1 MGNATPRVASEGSAS
16 RAHTTRDPAE
26 DIRGPKVACEIV
38 GALRRSVLFLL
49 LIFLAMPNGASAADR
64 AVSLEEA
71 LREARTANAR
81 LPLPALDISIA
92 REKRTEARAERWL
105 KVAADGDFVYA
116 PPGSY
121 DPIVTNLG
129 DSRLQLGARQP
140 LFDGGARRAAVS
152 RAEAD
157 LDLAGARYRIVERD
171 LDLEVRSR
179 FAELLQARGEIEV
192 RREGLERLRTYQTSL
207 KSRQAAGQGIGAD
220 ILKTGVRIALEESNL
235 LEGERRLDQARLL
248 LNELMGRDPAAPLS
262 VVPTPPPQPRL
273 PDPEDGWAS
282 GPDVAA
288 AEVEIR
294 SAGAAVALAR
304 SEQKPHLF
312 LSADIG
318 FWGSDT
324 SRLVPLDVKADKPD
338 ATFADRVLRDA
349 GYSFGLVFSWPLWD
363 HGAARAR
370 VAQAELGLERAKRNL
385 DLQTRGARLQW
396 EQARSTLRNL
406 ARQIE
411 ILSRS
416 APEARDAY
424 LDAESRYRGG
434 SASALEVFDSYAAA
448 VDASVRL
455 TEATARYRIARALEA
470 RWGTP

>member
-1 MGNATPRVASEGSAS
+1 MLGLVPAAALATPSHPTSIAGAIRRV
-16 RAHTTRDPAE
+16 
-26 DIRGPKVACEIV
+26 
-38 GALRRSVLFLL
+38 LL
-49 LIFLAMPNGASAADR
+49 LLLVFLATPNGASAAGG
-64 AVSLEEA
+64 AVTLEDA

-105 KVAADGDFVYA
+105 KVAAEGDFVYA
-116 PPGSY
+116 PSGSY
-121 DPIVTNLG
+121 DPVVTNLG
-129 DSRLQLGARQP
+129 NSRLQLVARHP
-140 LFDGGARRAAVS
+140 LFDGGARRSTVS

-171 LDLEVRSR
+171 LDLEVRGR
-179 FAELLQARGEIEV
+179 FAELLQAQSEIDV

-220 ILKTGVRIALEESNL
+220 ILKTGVRTALEETNL
-235 LEGERRLDQARLL
+235 LEAERRLDQTRLL
-248 LNELMGRDPAAPLS
+248 LNELMGRGPTAPLS
-262 VVPTPPPQPRL
+262 VVPMPPPEPRL
-273 PDPEDGWAS
+273 PDLEDGWA
-282 GPDVAA
+282 GAPDVAA
-288 AEVEIR
+288 AEAEIR
-294 SAGAAVALAR
+294 SAGAAVSLAK

-312 LSADIG
+312 LSADMG

-324 SRLVPLDVKADKPD
+324 SRLVPLDVKSSKPD

-349 GYSFGLVFSWPLWD
+349 GYSVGLTFSWPLWD

-370 VAQAELGLERAKRNL
+370 VAQAELGLERAKRNR
-385 DLQTRGARLQW
+385 DLQARSAHAQW
-396 EQARSTLRNL
+396 EGARSTLRSL
-406 ARQIE
+406 DRQIE

-434 SASALEVFDSYAAA
+434 SATALEVLDSYATT

-455 TEATARYRIARALEA
+455 TEATARYRIARALET